1 MLVYVVVGASGSIA
15 VDNTIKPPK
24 ILGLIPDPH
33 IGEKFGMLTI
43 LAAERRP
50 RKSNPKYLDIIY
62 HVQCEC
68 GATSTPL
75 RWDVLA
81 GRVVSCGCFNR
92 KKLRESNITHG
103 HAIDRHK
110 NATYRAWLSIKDRTL
125 RKKNLQW
132 KNYGGRGITICEEWM
147 KFENF
152 LNDMGE
158 CPPGLTIDRI
168 DNDKGYYKENC
179 RWATHS
185 QQARNRRTT
194 ILLTYDN
201 RTLPLATWA
210 ELQNVN
216 YHYFWKK
223 YKLGMNPDQIK
234 ELYSKIHP
242 M

>member
-15 VDNTIKPPK
+15 VGNTIKPSK

-50 RKSNPKYLDIIY
+50 RKFSTLGMEIVY
-62 HVQCEC
+62 HAQCEC
-68 GATSTPL
+68 GNMSTPR
-75 RWDVLA
+75 RWAVLA
-81 GRVVSCGCFNR
+81 GAVISCGCLNI

-103 HAIDRHK
+103 YAVNKHE
-110 NATYRAWLSIKDRTL
+110 NPTYRIWQAMKDRTL
-125 RKKNLQW
+125 RKNNIEW
-132 KNYGGRGITICEEWM
+132 DAYGGRGIGICEKWM

-158 CPPGLTIDRI
+158 CPPGLSIDRI
-168 DNDKGYYKENC
+168 DNDKGYCKENC
-179 RWATHS
+179 RWATYS
-185 QQARNRRTT
+185 QQARNKRNT
-194 ILLTYDN
+194 IFLTYEN

-223 YKLGMNPDQIK
+223 YKLGMSPDQIK
-234 ELYSKIHP
+234 ELYSKTHP
-242 M
+242 V